1 MQGGALPEEVKYT
14 MEQIIGG
21 DLDIT
26 ETPSEQIVQE
36 GGVTVQEFAA
46 AREELEKSMVE
57 TNKQVRTI
65 TLEKILLGRFPIMV
79 QSDFCVLN
87 GLPRDTHI

>member
-1 MQGGALPEEVKYT
+1 

-26 ETPSEQIVQE
+26 EQPEETSNVVQE

-57 TNKQVRTI
+57 PNKQVRTI
-65 TLEKILLGRFPIMV
+65 TLRENSIRTSSNYGTKSILRFTWIT
-79 QSDFCVLN
+79 S
-87 GLPRDTHI
+87 